1 MNNTID
7 ISAMAEQ
14 LAALHRET
22 AHRRDPGHE
31 SIAIVVPLAEGRCEV
46 VREFLAEGPP
56 FDPKEIGLESHKVF
70 LTDHE
75 AVFVFE
81 TEDGAKALE
90 RILDEPE
97 LWDVVSAWKRC
108 SAAEPRIGTAIYEW
122 PERPPRPTDPR
133 Q

>member
-1 MNNTID
+1 MNDTID
-7 ISAMAEQ
+7 ISAVTEQ
-14 LAALHRET
+14 IVALHREAT
-22 AHRRDPGHE
+22 HRRNPGHE
-31 SIAIVVPLAEGRCEV
+31 SIAVVVPLAEGRFEV

-56 FDPKEIGLESHKVF
+56 FDPAAIGLESHKVF

-75 AVFVFE
+75 AVFIFE

-108 SAAEPRIGTAIYEW
+108 SAAEPRIGTAVYEW
-122 PERPPRPTDPR
+122 PRRPEESTDPR